1 MFSLVFL
8 GLLSCS
14 VNFVWTATPYKDCG
28 SELGTILDFEI
39 TNCTVA
45 PCKFIKNHT
54 YAMNLT
60 FQAKAPSKTASIK
73 LYGKTLTITS

>member
-14 VNFVWTATPYKDCG
+14 VNLVWTATPYKDCG
-28 SELGTILDFEI
+28 SELGTIQQFEL

-45 PCKFIKNHT
+45 PCKFLKNHT

-60 FQAKAPSKTASIK
+60 FQAKAPSRTASIK
-73 LYGKTLTITS
+73 VYGKILTIAS